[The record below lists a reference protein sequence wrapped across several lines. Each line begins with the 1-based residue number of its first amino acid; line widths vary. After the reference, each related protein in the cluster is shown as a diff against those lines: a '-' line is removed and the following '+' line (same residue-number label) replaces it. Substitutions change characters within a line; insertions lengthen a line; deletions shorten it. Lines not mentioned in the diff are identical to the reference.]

1 MSLFTLWRVPLVI
14 ALLALLVAS
23 QVQRSEAQDAAKPF
37 LHPLFTDHMV
47 FQRGIKAPVWGWV
60 KPGQKVSVGM
70 NGKTATATAG
80 PDGKWMATLGPFT
93 AGGPYTLTVN
103 APLDRTAS
111 IGFAGINPQP
121 KDLLPGPQEVKVQ
134 DVLIGDVWICS
145 GQSNMEMG
153 IGNVYNAQD
162 EIAKAN
168 NPNIRLFS
176 VPKKIA
182 GEPQDLVA
190 SHWENCTPQTVAA
203 GGWGGFSAVGY
214 FFGRHVQESQHVPI
228 GLIHTSWGGTIAE
241 AWASASALRTMPDFV
256 PQVDAVEKIYAEMKK
271 GAGGSFDKMLAAWY
285 TKNDPGAAHNW
296 AATDFDSSAW
306 KTMKLPTAWENAGL
320 PDYDGVV
327 WFRKEFDLP
336 DGWAGKTLTLHI
348 GPIDDDDTT
357 YVNGVQVGANR
368 GYLIDRIYK
377 IPASVLKAGHNVIA
391 VRVLDTGGGGGIDGT
406 PDQMFLTTTELG
418 TGQSMP
424 LAGEWKY
431 QDSAPLKTTTPVPM
445 QTNDNPNVTTVL
457 YNGMIAPLL
466 PYGIKGAIWYQGESN
481 AGRGMQYRTLL
492 PTMIQDWRARFG
504 VGDFPFFIVQLAN
517 FTPVVDQPIQEGWA
531 DLREA
536 QLLTSE
542 NLPKTGI
549 AVAID
554 IGDAG
559 DIHPKN
565 KQEVGRRLGLSA
577 DAIAY
582 GNKIEYSGPL
592 YKSMKVEGD
601 RIRLTF
607 THLGGGLAS
616 KDSTPLK
623 GFAIAGADGHFE
635 TALASIVGDTVVVSS
650 PKVQSPTAVRYAWAN
665 NPVCN
670 LVNKTGLPASSFRTD
685 MPVTTK

>member
-1 MSLFTLWRVPLVI
+1 MSLFTLWRAPLI
-14 ALLALLVAS
+14 AALLALLVVG

-47 FQRGIKAPVWGWV
+47 FQRGIKAPVWGWTQ
-60 KPGQKVSVGM
+60 PGKKVTVGM
-70 NGKTATATAG
+70 DGKTATATAG
-80 PDGKWMATLGPFT
+80 PDGKWMASLGPFT

-103 APLDRTAS
+103 
-111 IGFAGINPQP
+111 
-121 KDLLPGPQEVKVQ
+121 GPETTKVE

-153 IGNVYNAQD
+153 IANVYNAQD
-162 EIAKAN
+162 EIAKATDA
-168 NPNIRLFS
+168 NIRLFS
-176 VPKKIA
+176 VPKKVA
-182 GEPQDLVA
+182 GEPQALVD
-190 SHWENCTPQTVAA
+190 SHWDVCTPQTVAA

-214 FFGRHVQESQHVPI
+214 FFGRHLRETQHVPI

-241 AWASASALRTMPDFV
+241 AWTSASALRTMPDFA
-256 PQVDAVEKIYAEMKK
+256 PQVDAVEKSYAALKT
-271 GAGGSFDKMLAAWY
+271 GAGGTIEQQFAAWY
-285 TKNDPGAAHNW
+285 GKNDPGTAHNW
-296 AATDFDSSAW
+296 GKTDFDAADW

-320 PDYDGVV
+320 PDYDGIV

-336 DGWAGKTLTLHI
+336 DGWSGKDLVLHL

-357 YVNGVQVGANR
+357 YINGVQGGATR
-368 GYLIDRIYK
+368 GYNIDRVYK
-377 IPASVLKAGHNVIA
+377 VPAAVMKAGRNVIA
-391 VRVLDTGGGGGIDGT
+391 VRVLDTGGGGGLDGA
-406 PDQMFLTTTELG
+406 PEQMYLTNTEQG
-418 TGQSMP
+418 NGHSIP
-424 LAGEWKY
+424 LVGEWKY
-431 QDSAPLKTTTPVPM
+431 KDSAPLSKVAPVPT
-445 QTNDNPNVTTVL
+445 QTDNNPNVTTVL

-492 PTMIQDWRARFG
+492 PTMIKDWRARFVFG
-504 VGDFPFFIVQLAN
+504 EFPFFIVQLAN
-517 FTPVVDQPIQEGWA
+517 FPPVVDQPIQEGWA

-549 AVAID
+549 AVTLD
-554 IGDAG
+554 IGDAN

-592 YKSMKVEGD
+592 YKSMKIEGD
-601 RIRLTF
+601 KIRVTF
-607 THLGGGLAS
+607 SHLGGGLVA
-616 KDSTPLK
+616 KDGGALK

-635 TALASIVGDTVVVSS
+635 FADAKIEGDTIVVSS
-650 PKVQSPTAVRYAWAN
+650 AKVPNPTAVRYAWSN
-665 NPVCN
+665 NPICN
-670 LVNKTGLPASSFRTD
+670 LINKAGLPASSFRTD
-685 MPVTTK
+685 MPK

>member
-1 MSLFTLWRVPLVI
+1 MSHFTLRRVCLVA
-14 ALLALLVAS
+14 ALLALLIVT
-23 QVQRSEAQDAAKPF
+23 QTQRGEAQDAAAGKPF

-47 FQRGIKAPVWGWV
+47 FQRGIKAPVWGWTQ
-60 KPGQKVSVGM
+60 PGKKVTVGM
-70 NGKTATATAG
+70 DGKTATATAG
-80 PDGKWMATLGPFT
+80 PDGKWMAALGPFT

-103 APLDRTAS
+103 GPETA
-111 IGFAGINPQP
+111 
-121 KDLLPGPQEVKVQ
+121 KVE

-153 IGNVYNAQD
+153 IGNVYNAPD
-162 EIAKAN
+162 EIAKATN
-168 NPNIRLFS
+168 SNIRLFS

-182 GEPQDLVA
+182 GEPQETVA
-190 SHWENCTPQTVAA
+190 SHWDTCTPQTVAA
-203 GGWGGFSAVGY
+203 GGWNGFSAVGY
-214 FFGRHVQESQHVPI
+214 FFGRHLQETQHVPI

-241 AWASASALRTMPDFV
+241 AWTSASALRTMPDFA
-256 PQVDAVEKIYAEMKK
+256 PQVDAVEKTYAEMKK
-271 GAGGSFDKMLAAWY
+271 GGAGFDKMLADWY
-285 TKNDPGAAHNW
+285 TKNDPGTTHNW
-296 AATDFDSSAW
+296 GAADFDSAAW
-306 KTMKLPTAWENAGL
+306 KTMKLPTAWEAAGL

-327 WFRKEFDLP
+327 WFRKDFDLP
-336 DGWAGKTLTLHI
+336 DGWAGKTLTLHL

-357 YVNGVQVGANR
+357 YVNGVQVGATR
-368 GYLIDRIYK
+368 GYNIDRVYK
-377 IPASVLKAGHNVIA
+377 VPASVLKAGHNVIA
-391 VRVLDTGGGGGIDGT
+391 VRVLDTGGAGGINGT
-406 PDQMFLTTTELG
+406 PDKMFLTTTELG
-418 TGQSMP
+418 AGQSMP
-424 LAGEWKY
+424 LAGDWKY
-431 QDSAPLKTTTPVPM
+431 QDSAPLTKANPVPM
-445 QTNDNPNVTTVL
+445 QTDNNPNVTTVL

-492 PTMIQDWRARFG
+492 PTMIKDWRSRFG
-504 VGDFPFFIVQLAN
+504 VGEFPFFIVQLAN
-517 FTPVVDQPIQEGWA
+517 FTPVVDTPIQEGWA

-582 GNKIEYSGPL
+582 GSKVEYSGPL

-601 RIRLTF
+601 KIRLTF
-607 THLGGGLAS
+607 AHLGGGLAT
-616 KDSTPLK
+616 KDGGPLK
-623 GFAIAGADGHFE
+623 GFAIAGADKHFE
-635 TALASIVGDTVVVSS
+635 FADAKIEGDTIVVSS
-650 PKVQSPTAVRYAWAN
+650 AKVPNPTAVRYAWAN

-670 LVNKTGLPASSFRTD
+670 LVNKAGLPASSFRTD
-685 MPVTTK
+685 VDAK

>member
-1 MSLFTLWRVPLVI
+1 MSHFTLRRVCLV
-14 ALLALLVAS
+14 ATLLALLIVA
-23 QVQRSEAQDAAKPF
+23 QTQRGEAQDAASGKPF

-47 FQRGIKAPVWGWV
+47 FQRGIKAPVWGWTQ
-60 KPGQKVSVGM
+60 PGKKVTVGM
-70 NGKTATATAG
+70 DGKTATATAG
-80 PDGKWMATLGPFT
+80 PDGKWMAALGPFT

-103 APLDRTAS
+103 GPETA
-111 IGFAGINPQP
+111 
-121 KDLLPGPQEVKVQ
+121 KVE

-162 EIAKAN
+162 EIAKAA

-182 GEPQDLVA
+182 GEPQETVA
-190 SHWENCTPQTVAA
+190 SHWDTCTPQTVAN
-203 GGWGGFSAVGY
+203 GGWNGFSAVGY
-214 FFGRHVQESQHVPI
+214 FFGRHLQETQHVPI

-241 AWASASALRTMPDFV
+241 AWTSASALRTMPDFA
-256 PQVDAVEKIYAEMKK
+256 PQVDAVEKTYAEMKK
-271 GAGGSFDKMLAAWY
+271 DGGSFDKMLADWY
-285 TKNDPGAAHNW
+285 TKNDPGGAHNW
-296 AATDFDSSAW
+296 GAADFDSAAW
-306 KTMKLPTAWENAGL
+306 KTMKLPTAWEAAGL

-327 WFRKEFDLP
+327 WFRKDFDLP
-336 DGWAGKTLTLHI
+336 DGWAGKTLTLHL

-357 YVNGVQVGANR
+357 FVNGVQVGATR
-368 GYLIDRIYK
+368 GYNIDRVYK

-391 VRVLDTGGGGGIDGT
+391 VRVLDTGGAGGLNGT
-406 PDQMFLTTTELG
+406 PDKMFLTTTELG
-418 TGQSMP
+418 AGQSMP
-424 LAGEWKY
+424 LAGDWKY
-431 QDSAPLKTTTPVPM
+431 QDSAPLTKANPVPM
-445 QTNDNPNVTTVL
+445 QTADNPNVTTVL

-492 PTMIQDWRARFG
+492 PTMIKDWRSRFG
-504 VGDFPFFIVQLAN
+504 VGEFPFFIVQLAN
-517 FTPVVDQPIQEGWA
+517 FTPVVDTPIQEGWA

-582 GNKIEYSGPL
+582 GDKVEYSGPL

-601 RIRLTF
+601 KIRLTF
-607 THLGGGLAS
+607 THLGGGLVT
-616 KDSTPLK
+616 KDGGPLK
-623 GFAIAGADGHFE
+623 GFAIAGADKHFE
-635 TALASIVGDTVVVSS
+635 FADAKIEGDTIVVSS
-650 PKVQSPTAVRYAWAN
+650 AKVSNPTAVRYAWAN
-665 NPVCN
+665 NPICN
-670 LVNKTGLPASSFRTD
+670 LVNKAGLPASSFRTD
-685 MPVTTK
+685 ADAK